1 VNPYVQE
8 HTNLVDSIRGGTP
21 LNEGKQVAE
30 STLSAIMAREAAYTG
45 QVVTWDQLM
54 ASTQD
59 LTPPTM
65 SGALAVPPIAMPGRT
80 KLDRR
85 WSE

>member
-1 VNPYVQE
+1 VQE
-8 HTNLVDSIRGGTP
+8 HTDLVASIRDGRP
-21 LNEGKQVAE
+21 LNEGQQVAE

-45 QVVTWDQLM
+45 QVITWDQLL

-59 LTPPTM
+59 LTPPAGQP
-65 SGALAVPPIAMPGRT
+65 SYAVPPVPMPGRT